1 MTNEEHIS
9 RVAKYIAQRPNEY
22 APIEFVQE
30 GYIYIVP
37 PHDKKNPKQEGSQS
51 ASSFTMY
58 FNGISCAQ
66 HDMLMKSLTGK
77 VENIAL
83 AARSWDLRHGFIV
96 IEPVPRPETF
106 ALKER
111 ISRYF

>member
-9 RVAKYIAQRPNEY
+9 RVAKFIAQRPDQY
-22 APIEFVQE
+22 APIELVQE

-37 PHDKKNPKQEGSQS
+37 PHDKKNPKREGSQS
-51 ASSFTMY
+51 APLFTMY

-66 HDMLMKSLTGK
+66 HDMLMKSLSGK
-77 VENIAL
+77 VDNIAL
-83 AARSWDLRHGFIV
+83 AARSWDLRHEFIV
-96 IEPVPRPETF
+96 IELVPRPETL

-111 ISRYF
+111 ISQWK

>member
-9 RVAKYIAQRPNEY
+9 RVAKFIAQRPNQY

-37 PHDKKNPKQEGSQS
+37 PHDKKNPKREGSQS
-51 ASSFTMY
+51 APLFTMY

-66 HDMLMKSLTGK
+66 HDMLMKSLSGK
-77 VENIAL
+77 VDNIAL

-96 IEPVPRPETF
+96 IEPVPRPETL